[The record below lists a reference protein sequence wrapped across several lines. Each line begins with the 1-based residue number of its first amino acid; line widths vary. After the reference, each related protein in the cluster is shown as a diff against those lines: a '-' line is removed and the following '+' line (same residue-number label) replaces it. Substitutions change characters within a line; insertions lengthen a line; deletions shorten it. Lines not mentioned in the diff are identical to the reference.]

1 MAVIQTKDLRNI
13 CFLGHGGSGKT
24 SLAEAMLYMNK
35 ATDRLGSTG
44 AGNTVCD
51 YDPEEIK
58 RGFTISASCANF
70 NYKNVKINLI
80 DTPGFLEF
88 VGEVLTGLRVAGS
101 AVITVDAKS
110 GIQVGTELAWE
121 NTSAAGSPRAFF
133 VNKCDDPEANFQK
146 VLASLIE
153 AFGQSVCPIVVPAA
167 TPGAFINL
175 LDLKKYVYD
184 AKGGHTVGEINAD
197 YMPTVEKYREQLFEA
212 IATTDEALMEKY
224 FNGEEITK
232 EEANE
237 AVHKGV
243 SDGSIVPVFS
253 GAATKLWGVD
263 TLVEIIADAF
273 PNPISKGSER
283 VIVDG
288 KEEKKAIR
296 TEGAPE
302 LFVFK
307 TTVDQFGRTT
317 YFKVMAGELTSGVTL
332 KNNRSGAAEKMAH
345 FSTVVGK
352 KTTEVQALSCGDIG
366 VITKLVG
373 TGTGDTL
380 SESGEVEYAGVK
392 YPEPFYTMA
401 VAPKNKGEED
411 KIAQGINR
419 LLDEDKTLRFENDAE
434 TKQLLLS
441 AMGNMQI
448 DVALSKLKSRNGLD
462 VVLSA
467 PRIAYRETI
476 KGRSDVQGKHKKQS
490 GGHGQYGDVKIR
502 FSPGEGDGLTFTQS
516 VVGGSVPKNYFPAI
530 EKGLLEAMQ
539 KGVLAGYPVVG
550 LAADLYDGSYH
561 DVDSNELSFKMAAS
575 LAYKAGL
582 PLAKPVLLEPIG
594 ELKVTIPDSVV
605 GAVMGD
611 INSKRRGTVLGS
623 NPAEGKPGYTTIDA
637 EVPKATMVEYTI
649 DLRAM
654 TQGKGSYSFYF
665 VRYDEVPGSE
675 AQKIIAEAKANMSEE
690 D

>member
-153 AFGQSVCPIVVPAA
+153 VFGQSVCPIVVPAA

>member
-153 AFGQSVCPIVVPAA
+153 TFGQSVCPIVVPAA

-345 FSTVVGK
+345 FSTIVGK

>member
-146 VLASLIE
+146 VLSSLIE
-153 AFGQSVCPIVVPAA
+153 TFGQSVCPIVVPAA

-184 AKGGHTVGEINAD
+184 AKGGHTVGEINTD

-332 KNNRSGAAEKMAH
+332 KNNRSGVAEKMAH

-502 FSPGEGDGLTFTQS
+502 FFSRRGRR
-516 VVGGSVPKNYFPAI
+516 
-530 EKGLLEAMQ
+530 
-539 KGVLAGYPVVG
+539 
-550 LAADLYDGSYH
+550 ADLYPERGGRFGAGRTISRQSKR
-561 DVDSNELSFKMAAS
+561 DSWKQCRRAFWPAIRWLDWRPICMTVLTMMWTPTNCPSKSAAS

-623 NPAEGKPGYTTIDA
+623 NPAEGKPGYTHDRCGSAEGHDGGVYHRPACYDA
-637 EVPKATMVEYTI
+637 GQR
-649 DLRAM
+649 LL
-654 TQGKGSYSFYF
+654 FL
-665 VRYDEVPGSE
+665 
-675 AQKIIAEAKANMSEE
+675 
-690 D
+690 

>member
-1 MAVIQTKDLRNI
+1 MAAIQTKDIRNI

-35 ATDRLGSTG
+35 ATDRLGAPS

-58 RGFTISASCANF
+58 RGFTISAACANF
-70 NYKNVKINLI
+70 SYKGIKINII

-110 GIQVGTELAWE
+110 GIQVGTELAFE
-121 NTSAAGSPRAFF
+121 NTSHAKCPRAFF
-133 VNKCDDPEANFQK
+133 VNKCDDPDAQFDR
-146 VLASLIE
+146 VLESLIST
-153 AFGQSVCPIVVPAA
+153 FGSSVCPLVIPASHS
-167 TPGAFINL
+167 GAFINL

-184 AKGGHTVGEINAD
+184 AKGNHQEGEINPE
-197 YMPTVEKYREQLFEA
+197 YMPTVESYREKLFEA
-212 IATTDEALMEKY
+212 IASTDEELMMKY
-224 FNGEEITK
+224 FDGEEITV
-232 EEANE
+232 EEAKK
-237 AVHKGV
+237 AIHQGV
-243 SDGSIVPVFS
+243 SDGSIIPVFS
-253 GAATKLWGVD
+253 GSATKLWGVD
-263 TLVEIIADAF
+263 SLVDIIADSF
-273 PNPISKGSER
+273 PNPTTKGSER

-288 KEEKKAIR
+288 KEEKRPIR

-302 LFVFK
+302 LFIFK
-307 TTVDQFGRTT
+307 TTVDQFGRTS
-317 YFKVMAGELTSGVTL
+317 YFKVMAGELTAGAIL
-332 KNNRSGAAEKMAH
+332 KNNHSGVSEKMAH
-345 FSTVVGK
+345 FYTVMGK
-352 KTTEVQALSCGDIG
+352 KTTEVPALACGDIG
-366 VITKLVG
+366 AITKLAG

-380 SESGEVEYAGVK
+380 SENGDVEYVGVA

-401 VAPKNKGEED
+401 VAPKNKGDED
-411 KIAQGINR
+411 KVAQGINR
-419 LLDEDKTLRFENDAE
+419 LLDEDKTLRFENNPE

-448 DVALSKLKSRNGLD
+448 DIALSKLKSRNGLE

-502 FSPGEGDGLTFTQS
+502 FSPGEGEGLTFTQS
-516 VVGGSVPKNYFPAI
+516 VVGGAVPKNYFPAI

-582 PLAKPVLLEPIG
+582 PLAKPVLLEPLG
-594 ELKVTIPDSVV
+594 ELKVTIPDSMV
-605 GAVMGD
+605 GDVMGD
-611 INSKRRGTVLGS
+611 INSKRRGSVLGM

-654 TQGKGSYSFYF
+654 TQGKGVYTFYF
-665 VRYDEVPGSE
+665 TRYEEVPGTE
-675 AQKIIAEAKANMSEE
+675 AQKIIAEAKALAAEE

>member
-146 VLASLIE
+146 VLSSLIE
-153 AFGQSVCPIVVPAA
+153 TFGQSVCPIVVPAA

>member
-1 MAVIQTKDLRNI
+1 M
-13 CFLGHGGSGKT
+13 
-24 SLAEAMLYMNK
+24 
-35 ATDRLGSTG
+35 
-44 AGNTVCD
+44 
-51 YDPEEIK
+51 
-58 RGFTISASCANF
+58 
-70 NYKNVKINLI
+70 
-80 DTPGFLEF
+80 
-88 VGEVLTGLRVAGS
+88 
-101 AVITVDAKS
+101 
-110 GIQVGTELAWE
+110 
-121 NTSAAGSPRAFF
+121 
-133 VNKCDDPEANFQK
+133 
-146 VLASLIE
+146 
-153 AFGQSVCPIVVPAA
+153 
-167 TPGAFINL
+167 
-175 LDLKKYVYD
+175 
-184 AKGGHTVGEINAD
+184 
-197 YMPTVEKYREQLFEA
+197 
-212 IATTDEALMEKY
+212 
-224 FNGEEITK
+224 
-232 EEANE
+232 
-237 AVHKGV
+237 
-243 SDGSIVPVFS
+243 
-253 GAATKLWGVD
+253 
-263 TLVEIIADAF
+263 
-273 PNPISKGSER
+273 
-283 VIVDG
+283 IVDG

>member
-153 AFGQSVCPIVVPAA
+153 VFGQSVCPIVVPAA

-665 VRYDEVPGSE
+665 ERYDEVPGSE

>member
-153 AFGQSVCPIVVPAA
+153 VFGQSVCPIVVPAA

-332 KNNRSGAAEKMAH
+332 KNNRSGASEKMAH

>member
-146 VLASLIE
+146 VLSSLIE
-153 AFGQSVCPIVVPAA
+153 TFGQSVCPIVVPAA

-502 FSPGEGDGLTFTQS
+502 FSHGEGDGLTFTQS

>member
-1 MAVIQTKDLRNI
+1 MAVVQTKDLRNI

-146 VLASLIE
+146 VLSSLIE
-153 AFGQSVCPIVVPAA
+153 TFGQSVCPIVVPAA

-184 AKGGHTVGEINAD
+184 AKGGHTVGEINTD

-332 KNNRSGAAEKMAH
+332 KNNRSGVAEKMAH

-352 KTTEVQALSCGDIG
+352 KTAEVQALSCGDIG

-575 LAYKAGL
+575 LAYKTGL

>member
-51 YDPEEIK
+51 YDPDEIK

-232 EEANE
+232 EDANE

>member
-51 YDPEEIK
+51 YDAEEIK

-70 NYKNVKINLI
+70 SYKNVKINLI

-146 VLASLIE
+146 VLSSLIE
-153 AFGQSVCPIVVPAA
+153 TFGQSVCPIVVPAA

-184 AKGGHTVGEINAD
+184 AKGGHTEGEINAD

-212 IATTDEALMEKY
+212 IATTDEMLMEKY

-237 AVHKGV
+237 AVHKGI

-283 VIVDG
+283 VIVNG
-288 KEEKKAIR
+288 KEEKKSIR

-307 TTVDQFGRTT
+307 TTVDQFGRTS
-317 YFKVMAGELTSGVTL
+317 YFKVMAGELTAGVTL
-332 KNNRSGAAEKMAH
+332 KNNRSGVAEKMVRFA
-345 FSTVVGK
+345 TVVGK
-352 KTTEVQALSCGDIG
+352 KTTEVQALACGDIG
-366 VITKLVG
+366 VITKLAG

-411 KIAQGINR
+411 KIAQGINK

-623 NPAEGKPGYTTIDA
+623 SPAEGKPGYTTINA

-654 TQGKGSYSFYF
+654 TQGKGFYTFYF
-665 VRYDEVPGSE
+665 VRYEEVPGSE
-675 AQKIIAEAKANMSEE
+675 AQKIIAEAKTNMNEE

>member
-1 MAVIQTKDLRNI
+1 M
-13 CFLGHGGSGKT
+13 
-24 SLAEAMLYMNK
+24 
-35 ATDRLGSTG
+35 
-44 AGNTVCD
+44 
-51 YDPEEIK
+51 
-58 RGFTISASCANF
+58 
-70 NYKNVKINLI
+70 
-80 DTPGFLEF
+80 
-88 VGEVLTGLRVAGS
+88 
-101 AVITVDAKS
+101 
-110 GIQVGTELAWE
+110 
-121 NTSAAGSPRAFF
+121 
-133 VNKCDDPEANFQK
+133 
-146 VLASLIE
+146 
-153 AFGQSVCPIVVPAA
+153 
-167 TPGAFINL
+167 
-175 LDLKKYVYD
+175 
-184 AKGGHTVGEINAD
+184 
-197 YMPTVEKYREQLFEA
+197 
-212 IATTDEALMEKY
+212 
-224 FNGEEITK
+224 
-232 EEANE
+232 
-237 AVHKGV
+237 
-243 SDGSIVPVFS
+243 
-253 GAATKLWGVD
+253 
-263 TLVEIIADAF
+263 
-273 PNPISKGSER
+273 
-283 VIVDG
+283 
-288 KEEKKAIR
+288 
-296 TEGAPE
+296 
-302 LFVFK
+302 
-307 TTVDQFGRTT
+307 
-317 YFKVMAGELTSGVTL
+317 
-332 KNNRSGAAEKMAH
+332 
-345 FSTVVGK
+345 
-352 KTTEVQALSCGDIG
+352 
-366 VITKLVG
+366 VG

-575 LAYKAGL
+575 LAYKTGL

-623 NPAEGKPGYTTIDA
+623 NPA
-637 EVPKATMVEYTI
+637 
-649 DLRAM
+649 
-654 TQGKGSYSFYF
+654 
-665 VRYDEVPGSE
+665 
-675 AQKIIAEAKANMSEE
+675 
-690 D
+690 